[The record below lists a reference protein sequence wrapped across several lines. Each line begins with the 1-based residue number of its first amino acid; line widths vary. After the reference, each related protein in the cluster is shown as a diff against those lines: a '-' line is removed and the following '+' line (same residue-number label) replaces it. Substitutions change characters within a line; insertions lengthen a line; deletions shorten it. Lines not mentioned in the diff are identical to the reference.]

1 MFHGK
6 HSYRVAMPLKTD
18 FDRRAYWSVIT
29 HALGGVVLGVIPGA
43 LVVAGNDDRSASQ
56 ALGSA
61 LLTVGG
67 IAGAVVGG
75 TAAAASSV
83 VAAIRSRGTGPGKVR
98 VKDYEQ
104 PELLPQIPPP
114 RKARAET
121 PPPTPEPSPQP
132 QAVAPAPSLAAAP
145 TTPPVRAEATGFEDY
160 DHSS

>member
-6 HSYRVAMPLKTD
+6 HSYRAAMPLKTD
-18 FDRRAYWSVIT
+18 FDRRAYWSVVT

-61 LLTVGG
+61 LLTMGGVVGA
-67 IAGAVVGG
+67 IVGG
-75 TAAAASSV
+75 TAAAASSI
-83 VAAIRSRGTGPGKVR
+83 VAAVRSRGTGPGKVR

-114 RKARAET
+114 RKARTE
-121 PPPTPEPSPQP
+121 PPPTPEPSPEP
-132 QAVAPAPSLAAAP
+132 KAAAP
-145 TTPPVRAEATGFEDY
+145 TPSLSTAPTVPPARAEATGFEDY